1 MIEVELACTL
11 VCTVALVSYAIV
23 QVAYSSIIH
32 SASIIVYLCCYTV
45 LVDVHITRKTVKTFS
60 VSLASSLPT
69 NSLTGVLFN
78 SQTMCIEPEDC
89 HYMIEHGTSIVH
101 YTPPKYSNAISKN
114 C

>member
-45 LVDVHITRKTVKTFS
+45 LVDVHITRKTVKAFS
-60 VSLASSLPT
+60 VSLASSLVYC
-69 NSLTGVLFN
+69 L
-78 SQTMCIEPEDC
+78 
-89 HYMIEHGTSIVH
+89 IVK
-101 YTPPKYSNAISKN
+101 PCALNQRIAIT
-114 C
+114 